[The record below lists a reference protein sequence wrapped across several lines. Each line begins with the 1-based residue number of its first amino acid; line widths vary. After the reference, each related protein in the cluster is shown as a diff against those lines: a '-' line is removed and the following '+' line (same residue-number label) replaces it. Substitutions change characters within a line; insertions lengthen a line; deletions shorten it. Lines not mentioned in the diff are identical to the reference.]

1 MLPTVRSARSPML
14 SVVPVI
20 LLTNSVSQSVLLR
33 RRSRKS
39 GQESGVPSFFRIH
52 SLRDVF
58 VNLVLQMK
66 LELLAEVQLSSV
78 LLKNRPQAKR
88 QFVIPTHAFA
98 PYGVSNTNSMAKES
112 RFHCACSWSRYFA
125 PSGVSE

>member
-1 MLPTVRSARSPML
+1 MVYRAHVAGLAA
-14 SVVPVI
+14 
-20 LLTNSVSQSVLLR
+20 LLLCLLDTP
-33 RRSRKS
+33 
-39 GQESGVPSFFRIH
+39 QQAESGMASLFRIH

-66 LELLAEVQLSSV
+66 LELLGEVQLSLV
-78 LLKNRPQAKR
+78 LVKNRPKAKR
-88 QFVIPTHAFA
+88 HFVIPAHAFA

-112 RFHCACSWSRYFA
+112 RFHCASSWRRYFA